1 MYEAHTYRTCVR
13 ENNSRLLSS
22 SRASPVQPAASPFEP
37 LAIISAIGY
46 HGGHRSTGV
55 LNNRSLIRHSGVHF
69 ASHRH
74 HRRHSSAI
82 RTAPRRCIRYKRSQI
97 KISRRVFS
105 SIFPRCFFLVIV
117 FLFLPPSTFT
127 QPII

>member
-1 MYEAHTYRTCVR
+1 MYEVHTYRTCVR

-22 SRASPVQPAASPFEP
+22 SRARPVQPAASPFEP

-74 HRRHSSAI
+74 RRRHSSAI

-105 SIFPRCFFLVIV
+105 SIFLVAFFSSSFFFFSNRPRSRN
-117 FLFLPPSTFT
+117 P
-127 QPII
+127 